1 MSSRLLLDTCVFL
14 WWQKG
19 GERLD
24 SGAVAA
30 IESAD
35 LVAVSAAC
43 AWEIAI
49 KVALGRLEIPGTV
62 AEAVRESGFIE
73 LPVGFSHAEAAG
85 SLPAH
90 HRDPFD
96 RMLVAQAMIERL
108 TLVTADRRMEP
119 YAIDVLWAERSCS

>member
-1 MSSRLLLDTCVFL
+1 LSSKLLLDTCVFL
-14 WWQKG
+14 WWQEG

-24 SGAVAA
+24 PRVAAA

-35 LVAVSAAC
+35 LVAVSAAS

-49 KVALGRLEIPGTV
+49 KVALGRLEIPGSV
-62 AEAVRESGFIE
+62 ADAVRESGFIE

-85 SLPAH
+85 ALPAH

-96 RMLVAQAMIERL
+96 RMLVAQAMVERL
-108 TLVTADRRMEP
+108 TLVTSDQRMEP
-119 YAIDVLWAERSCS
+119 YGIDALWAERRG